1 MPPPITDRRDPS
13 LTTASASELVTPA
26 DIGALHEWPDPPP
39 KENLS
44 DEPITV
50 GLMDSGISREVLAT
64 HPWFEG
70 AEFAGRR
77 DFTGQGVGDEVGHG
91 TGVASLISRL
101 GGPVRF
107 WDLRIFGESGATG
120 LETVQRAYQ
129 FLISRAGSVDVANFS
144 WGATS
149 NVMHVNRLHEALI
162 AAGVVDVVSA
172 GNTGSDG
179 GSPATTVG
187 AFSAGAVGEGGT
199 PLRFSSFDPDKGYP
213 DVAAVGENVKMAAAP
228 GAEMGQ
234 RLSGPYVKESGTSFS
249 APITTAA
256 YCHLLRNSETGE
268 DAPSG
273 TGQAASPESHWD
285 ERLREAAPDIE
296 GTARDGAGLLIV
308 APLLPEDP
316 AGEEPP
322 DEEAPE
328 EEPPEEEPPD
338 EESPDEEP
346 PDEEEDAPPTDEPT
360 ERSFKQTP
368 AESMPDDAR
377 FSTYRARL
385 YDVIDADT
393 IDLVVDLGFH
403 ATRIVRVEIAGID
416 AAEIYG
422 VSHES
427 DEYEQ
432 GKAQLEKAENF
443 FREAREAAQ
452 AKASAQAEEANPP
465 GAHSDG
471 GQPGGPQRT
480 WPLGVVIRG
489 ESGKACRWNAE
500 VFRRHSSQDG
510 EDTGA
515 EHLRSVLVDAF
526 PEIDTEPENA

>member
-13 LTTASASELVTPA
+13 LTTASASEVATPT
-26 DIGALHEWPDPPP
+26 DIGALHDWPDPPP
-39 KENLS
+39 RENLS

-50 GLMDSGISREVLAT
+50 GLMDSGISREALET
-64 HPWFEG
+64 HAWFEG

-77 DFTGQGVGDEVGHG
+77 DFTGRGVGDEVGHG

-107 WDLRIFGESGATG
+107 WDLRIFGASGATG
-120 LETVQRAYQ
+120 LETIQRAYQ
-129 FLISRAGSVDVANFS
+129 FLISRAESVDVANFS

-162 AAGVVDVVSA
+162 AEGVVDVVSA

-187 AFSAGAVGEGGT
+187 AFSAGAVGEEGT

-228 GAEMGQ
+228 NAQMGQ
-234 RLSGPYVKESGTSFS
+234 DLSGPYVKESGTSFS

-256 YCHLLRNSETGE
+256 YCHLLRNRETGE

-273 TGQAASPESHWD
+273 GEPAESPESDWD

-316 AGEEPP
+316 ASEEPP
-322 DEEAPE
+322 DEDSA
-328 EEPPEEEPPD
+328 D
-338 EESPDEEP
+338 EETPGDEE
-346 PDEEEDAPPTDEPT
+346 DTPPTDEPT

-393 IDLVVDLGFH
+393 IDLVVDLGFQ

-422 VSHES
+422 VSHDS

-452 AKASAQAEEANPP
+452 AKASAQAP
-465 GAHSDG
+465 SS
-471 GQPGGPQRT
+471 R
-480 WPLGVVIRG
+480 
-489 ESGKACRWNAE
+489 NA
-500 VFRRHSSQDG
+500 SSSSR
-510 EDTGA
+510 
-515 EHLRSVLVDAF
+515 L
-526 PEIDTEPENA
+526 